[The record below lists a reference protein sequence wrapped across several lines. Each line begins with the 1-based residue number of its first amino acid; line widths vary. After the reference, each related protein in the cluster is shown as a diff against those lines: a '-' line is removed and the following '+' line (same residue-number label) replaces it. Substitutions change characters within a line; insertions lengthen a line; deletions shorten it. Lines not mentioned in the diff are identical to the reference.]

1 MAIIIM
7 NVLIGIIQE
16 LKAKK
21 MVDDL
26 SILVTPKAMVLR
38 DGRVQEIIADEIVLD
53 DIMVLNKD
61 SRYLVM
67 PVWLRE
73 VWKSMKVF

>member
-1 MAIIIM
+1 M
-7 NVLIGIIQE
+7 LIGIIQE

-38 DGRVQEIIADEIVLD
+38 DGSVQEIIADEIVLD